1 MRKKKKTKFQLLT
14 IFMALLMAIIT
25 LASIVVGVL
34 PLTKDSLHINL
45 VTSLLF
51 NKIFAYL
58 KMGT

>member
-34 PLTKDSLHINL
+34 PLLSK
-45 VTSLLF
+45 
-51 NKIFAYL
+51 
-58 KMGT
+58 

>member
-34 PLTKDSLHINL
+34 PL
-45 VTSLLF
+45 LF
-51 NKIFAYL
+51 K
-58 KMGT
+58 